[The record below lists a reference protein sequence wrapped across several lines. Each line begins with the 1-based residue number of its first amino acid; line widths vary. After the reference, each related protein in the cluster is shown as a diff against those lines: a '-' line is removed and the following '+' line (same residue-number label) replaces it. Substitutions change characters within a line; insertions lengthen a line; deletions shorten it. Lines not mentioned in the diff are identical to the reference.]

1 MKKYQVIG
9 VKEILEGVKEYELPC
24 LDSRKSF
31 YGKAH
36 VIELTSGIKYLES
49 YDTIVAKIENGK
61 LSRLWSGWSA
71 TTGRHVSSF
80 SLMFLGAPMG
90 KAAWDRLEVA

>member
-1 MKKYQVIG
+1 MKKYQILG
-9 VKEILEGVKEYELPC
+9 VKEVLEGWKEYDLPC

-36 VIELTSGIKYLES
+36 VIELSSGIKYLES
-49 YDTIVAKIENGK
+49 YDTIVAKIEGSTF
-61 LSRLWSGWSA
+61 SRLWSGWSA
-71 TTGRHVSSF
+71 TTGRHVDSF
-80 SLMFLGAPMG
+80 CKMFLGSGMN

>member
-1 MKKYQVIG
+1 MKKYQLIG
-9 VKEILEGVKEYELPC
+9 VKEALEGFKEYELPC

-36 VIELTSGIKYLES
+36 VIELANGAIYLES
-49 YDTIVAKIENGK
+49 YDTIVCKIERGQF
-61 LSRLWSGWSA
+61 SRLWSGWSA

-80 SLMFLGAPMG
+80 CKMFLGSGMG
-90 KAAWDRLEVA
+90 KAEWDRLEVA